1 MKLSLFILSFVLFS
15 TAKLKADTDSI
26 YNEKINTDS
35 LCVVSAFINHN
46 IPYSISGDT
55 VSNQKILRKE
65 RLVSAIAAFPFPLG
79 FMGAHRV
86 ILGTKPWI
94 PVVYV
99 ATFGGVF
106 GILPLIDF
114 CVIVFSKDLE
124 KYKNNPHVFMWIK

>member
-1 MKLSLFILSFVLFS
+1 MKFYPALILIAFLSLKSQAS
-15 TAKLKADTDSI
+15 TDSI
-26 YNEKINTDS
+26 AIVSIDSLLPTLIISPSDDLIVKDSLATDS
-35 LCVVSAFINHN
+35 ILN
-46 IPYSISGDT
+46 
-55 VSNQKILRKE
+55 KKELRKQK
-65 RLVSAIAAFPFPLG
+65 LVAAIAAFPFPLG

-86 ILGTKPWI
+86 VLGTKPWI